1 MIKFGKNICLSL
13 LIIII
18 WGYVTNQYIE
28 FTNNMEFI
36 KLIEN
41 VLFNPQKILFNNMLI
56 FLICVCVNS
65 VDVNR
70 IEYVIRNRKNIFV
83 VQIMQGIIICLAYSV
98 LLIITIMG
106 TLFIK
111 NGISENILLPVL
123 FSIFRLFIINY
134 MFYIVF
140 VFFSMVTK
148 RIIAMCI
155 IYSLDFIIL
164 IGWSMYSFFYTNSSL
179 LITQNIWFD
188 LGVIIAVLFIN
199 YCYLKKKEYY

>member
-1 MIKFGKNICLSL
+1 MIKFRKNICLSL

-36 KLIEN
+36 KLLEN

-106 TLFIK
+106 NFFIK

-140 VFFSMVTK
+140 AFFSMVTK
-148 RIIAMCI
+148 KIIAMCI

-179 LITQNIWFD
+179 LITQNIWFN

>member
-106 TLFIK
+106 NFFIK

-179 LITQNIWFD
+179 LITQNIWFN

>member
-83 VQIMQGIIICLAYSV
+83 VQIMQGIIICLAYSI
-98 LLIITIMG
+98 LLIITVMG

-148 RIIAMCI
+148 KIIAMCI

-164 IGWSMYSFFYTNSSL
+164 TGWSMYSFFYTNSSL
-179 LITQNIWFD
+179 LITQNIWID

>member
-1 MIKFGKNICLSL
+1 MIKFGKNICLSF

-106 TLFIK
+106 NFFIK

-140 VFFSMVTK
+140 AFFSMVTK
-148 RIIAMCI
+148 KIIAMCI

-164 IGWSMYSFFYTNSSL
+164 TGWSMYSFFYTNSSL